1 LDALLDLA
9 LAEDIGCGDVTS
21 RALIPAAA
29 TARVALI
36 AREPLVLCGTSV
48 VDRLHWRFGPTAPT
62 LTWKIADGTAVE
74 AGTVVGEWEGRLHDI
89 LILER
94 PALNFLQ
101 RMSGVATLTRTYVDA
116 VAGTQARIVDTRKTL
131 PGYRMLDKYATRVGG
146 GTNHRASLDGGFLI
160 KDNHLI
166 AAGGIGPA
174 VRTALAAEHSL
185 RVEVE
190 VEDLAGVDEALE
202 AGAEVILLDN
212 FTPAQLAKAAARIG
226 DRAIIEASGGIT
238 LETVRAFA
246 EAGAQLIAVGALT
259 HSATAVDLAAEVVE
273 RA

>member
-1 LDALLDLA
+1 
-9 LAEDIGCGDVTS
+9 
-21 RALIPAAA
+21 
-29 TARVALI
+29 
-36 AREPLVLCGTSV
+36 
-48 VDRLHWRFGPTAPT
+48 
-62 LTWKIADGTAVE
+62 
-74 AGTVVGEWEGRLHDI
+74 
-89 LILER
+89 
-94 PALNFLQ
+94 
-101 RMSGVATLTRTYVDA
+101 VDA
-116 VAGTQARIVDTRKTL
+116 VAGTGARIVDTRKTL
-131 PGYRMLDKYATRVGG
+131 PGWRLLDKYATRIGG
-146 GTNHRASLDGGFLI
+146 GTNHRVSLDGGFLI

-190 VEDLAGVDEALE
+190 VEDLAGVDEALA

-212 FTPAQLAKAAARIG
+212 FTPALLAQAAARIG

-259 HSATAVDLAAEVVE
+259 HSATAADLAAEVVS